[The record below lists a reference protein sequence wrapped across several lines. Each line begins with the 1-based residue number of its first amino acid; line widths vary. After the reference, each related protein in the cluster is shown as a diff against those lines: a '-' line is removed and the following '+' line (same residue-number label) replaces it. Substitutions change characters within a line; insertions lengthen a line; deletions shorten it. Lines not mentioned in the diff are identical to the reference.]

1 MDISFYLLSLAVIP
15 LFAARGAL
23 SLLGMVLLA
32 EYYVYLRYLGIDPD
46 SLLTQLADAP
56 ESFLWLDASLHEW
69 LISTTTPLALLTAL
83 PEWLTSPTSIG
94 VLCVLSIIEYIYNK
108 SPDMR
113 QLFPFGESELKGIF
127 AATLCFSL
135 VGGNIEDL
143 VQHFKHVGV
152 TSDFAGFISIE
163 YVWSFVVGCLTWFV
177 SGLRNGVY
185 FLLTEMDPTDEIGV
199 RNLLSFVE
207 TSLGIFGPL
216 FVVLMPLAAVIVAGL
231 AVLILFLIKYQL
243 EKREAKQYRACTNCG
258 YENHLCAPNCGQC
271 NTVIQAPVAVG
282 WFGQATETPITDLQ
296 QHKLALLENKRCS
309 YCAARSKENGLNI
322 DCEVCGKP
330 FFGTIEEI
338 DAYLAHLRKKLP
350 KTLLVTAAFSAIPIV
365 GIIPGI
371 LYYRL
376 TLISGLRLYLPRISN
391 FWARWFVR
399 LGSLTLLFLQW
410 IPGLGIVS
418 LPLMCLLNYGVY
430 SSSFNRQREKH
441 ISNKPAFEA
450 QRQIQSPS
458 LNANNTK

>member
-1 MDISFYLLSLAVIP
+1 MDISFYLLSLAIIP

-23 SLLGMVLLA
+23 SLLCMVLLA
-32 EYYVYLRYLGIDPD
+32 EYYLYLRYIGLDPD

-56 ESFLWLDASLHEW
+56 GSSLWLDASLHEW
-69 LISTTTPLALLTAL
+69 LVSTTTPLALLTSL

-94 VLCVLSIIEYIYNK
+94 VLFVLSIIEYIYNK

-143 VQHFKHVGV
+143 VQHFKQAGI
-152 TSDFAGFISIE
+152 TSNFAGFISIE

-185 FLLTEMDPTDEIGV
+185 FLLTEMDPMDEIGV

-216 FVVLMPLAAVIVAGL
+216 FVILMPLAAVILAGL
-231 AVLILFLIKYQL
+231 AVLILYLVKYQL
-243 EKREAKQYRACTNCG
+243 EKREAKEYRACKNCG
-258 YENHLCAPNCGQC
+258 HENHLCAPNCGQC
-271 NTVIQAPVAVG
+271 HTVIQAPVAVG
-282 WFGQATETPITDLQ
+282 WFGQATEAPITNLE

-309 YCAARSKENGLNI
+309 HCAERSKENGLNI
-322 DCEVCGKP
+322 DCTVCGKP
-330 FFGTIEEI
+330 LFGTIEEI
-338 DAYLAHLRKKLP
+338 DTYLAHLRSKLP
-350 KTLLVTAAFSAIPIV
+350 KTLLVTAIFSSIPII

-371 LYYRL
+371 LYYRI
-376 TLISGLRLYLPRISN
+376 TLISGLRLYLPRVSN

-399 LGSLTLLFLQW
+399 LGGLTLLCLQW
-410 IPGLGIVS
+410 IPGLGIIS

-430 SSSFNRQREKH
+430 TSSFKRQREKH
-441 ISNKPAFEA
+441 ISIKSNPEA
-450 QRQIQSPS
+450 QRQIQS
-458 LNANNTK
+458 T